1 MKRRILLFA
10 LALVAGA
17 LLSPVATAKPVSMH
31 DARRAVA
38 VFLHVDEGALTPLH
52 SPFST
57 LHLFAVDGRG
67 FAIAA
72 ADDRVLPV
80 LGYSLNAPLKDA
92 DTPIPENMRRWL
104 DGYDAHIQAVTA
116 DESLPPH
123 PQWALLLAGSA
134 PKAVYNTAVGPLLT
148 TTWGHLTDYEP
159 TFFLSN
165 PDVSWYIR
173 CITSSA
179 GEPLGISP
187 VAASSSPLTCYFE
200 GLNLRVENPGGE
212 TVRLH
217 DITGRCLSISNATHT
232 SFSVPAPGVYIL
244 RAGTRPA
251 LKVVA
256 VKQ

>member
-17 LLSPVATAKPVSMH
+17 LLSPVATAKPVSMP

-72 ADDRVLPV
+72 ADEFNWFRIPLDSALCIPRDSNLWVTVQILERSIIYGA
-80 LGYSLNAPLKDA
+80 LGINVPDANWYSN
-92 DTPIPENMRRWL
+92 
-104 DGYDAHIQAVTA
+104 DG
-116 DESLPPH
+116 
-123 PQWALLLAGSA
+123 G
-134 PKAVYNTAVGPLLT
+134 

-173 CITSSA
+173 CITSSD

-212 TVRLH
+212 TVRLYN
-217 DITGRCLSISNATHT
+217 ITGRCLSISNATHT
-232 SFSVPAPGVYIL
+232 SFSVPAPRVYIL

>member
-10 LALVAGA
+10 LALVTGT

-38 VFLHVDEGALTPLH
+38 VFLHV
-52 SPFST
+52 
-57 LHLFAVDGRG
+57 
-67 FAIAA
+67 
-72 ADDRVLPV
+72 
-80 LGYSLNAPLKDA
+80 
-92 DTPIPENMRRWL
+92 
-104 DGYDAHIQAVTA
+104 
-116 DESLPPH
+116 
-123 PQWALLLAGSA
+123 
-134 PKAVYNTAVGPLLT
+134 
-148 TTWGHLTDYEP
+148 
-159 TFFLSN
+159 
-165 PDVSWYIR
+165 
-173 CITSSA
+173 

-212 TVRLH
+212 TLRLY
-217 DITGRCLSISNATHT
+217 DIPGRCLSISNATHS